1 MRQQSRIQITVR
13 TTLIGGALPLIC
25 LPLVAQDRKTLLKQT
40 EDLVG
45 LQPDLLEWR
54 VDEYRN
60 LQNPAD
66 CIPLLQAIRTR
77 AGDLPLIFTCRIDR
91 EGGFQKI
98 SQKRRLELITHAIQS
113 GFVEIVDIELCNEKP
128 FIESVKVTAEEHG
141 VKLIFS
147 HHNFDHTPSE
157 EFICNTLKN
166 AQTAGAHIAKIAV
179 MPQNYGDVLTL
190 LSGTRKARNRGVE
203 IPMVTISMG
212 TEGVLSRLAGGLF
225 GSDITF
231 AAGNKSSAPGQT
243 SINDLRAAMSLLY
256 QV

>member
-1 MRQQSRIQITVR
+1 M
-13 TTLIGGALPLIC
+13 IC
-25 LPLVAQDRKTLLKQT
+25 LPLVAQDRQTLLKQT

-60 LQNPAD
+60 LQDLRD
-66 CIPLLQAIRTR
+66 CIPLLQELRMSI
-77 AGDLPLIFTCRIDR
+77 GELPLIFTCRIDR
-91 EGGFQKI
+91 EGGFQNI
-98 SQKRRLELITHAIQS
+98 SQNRRLELITHAIQS
-113 GFVEIVDIELCNEKP
+113 GLVEIVDIELCNEKP
-128 FIESVKVTAEEHG
+128 FIESVKVSAEEHG

-147 HHNFDHTPSE
+147 HHNFDNTPSE
-157 EFICNTLKN
+157 EFICNTLKS
-166 AQTAGAHIAKIAV
+166 AQMAGAHIAKIAV
-179 MPQNYGDVLTL
+179 MPHNYGDVLTL
-190 LSGTRKARNRGVE
+190 LSGTRKARNGGVV

-212 TEGVLSRLAGGLF
+212 IEGVLSRLAGGLF

-243 SINDLRAAMSLLY
+243 PINELRAAMSLLY